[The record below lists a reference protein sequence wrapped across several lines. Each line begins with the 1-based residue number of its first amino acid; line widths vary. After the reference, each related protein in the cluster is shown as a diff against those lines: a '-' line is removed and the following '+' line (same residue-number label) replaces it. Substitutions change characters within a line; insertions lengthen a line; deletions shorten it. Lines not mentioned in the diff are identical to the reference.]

1 MKKTFSILELIF
13 VLSIISILV
22 LFFMNNIPN
31 IVFNQKNIFKIKV
44 DIALIR
50 SSIQKNFRLK
60 LLKKTEAKYINF
72 LDEVKINKEGEYL
85 FTGTKKDILINNI
98 ILSSSLEKKKEYSWI
113 KVSKSK
119 YILYINSN
127 NIEFIYDNTNGN
139 FDCNIKNELCKEI
152 NE

>member
-1 MKKTFSILELIF
+1 MKKTFSIIELIF

-22 LFFMNNIPN
+22 LFFINNIPN
-31 IVFNQKNIFKIKV
+31 IVFNQKDIFKIKV
-44 DIALIR
+44 DISLIR
-50 SSIQKNFRLK
+50 SSIHKNFRSK
-60 LLKKTEAKYINF
+60 LLKNEEAKYINF

-85 FTGTKKDILINNI
+85 FTGTKKDILINNN
-98 ILSSSLEKKKEYSWI
+98 ILSSSLVKKKGYSWI

-119 YILYINSN
+119 YILYINSK

>member
-13 VLSIISILV
+13 VLCIISILV